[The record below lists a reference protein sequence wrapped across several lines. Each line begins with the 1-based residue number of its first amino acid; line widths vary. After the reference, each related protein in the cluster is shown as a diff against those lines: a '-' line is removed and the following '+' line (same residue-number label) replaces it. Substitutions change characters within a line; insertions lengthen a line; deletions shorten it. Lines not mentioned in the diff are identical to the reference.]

1 MSSRREARDQ
11 LQAYL
16 SEHGIG
22 AALHYPIPL
31 HLQKAYA
38 GNGQTPGA
46 YPVCEAAAK
55 RILSLPMFPG
65 LDRDRVTTVSNQI
78 AAFFKESGPAT
89 G

>member
-1 MSSRREARDQ
+1 MPQKPSPNKVLHD
-11 LQAYL
+11 L
-16 SEHGIG
+16 SDNGIG
-22 AALHYPIPL
+22 AALHYPVSR

-65 LDRDRVTTVSNQI
+65 LDCDRVAAVSDRIATFFLESRQI
-78 AAFFKESGPAT
+78 T
-89 G
+89 D